1 MQKLKT
7 FMVIKTYL
15 LSNRF
20 DVFIFKIHWFKGL
33 CLYIMSKQFMVMF
46 IFVLIGKMYTI
57 GVAMQMNIFEIFQIE
72 DKGFWLRKRD
82 DLR

>member
-1 MQKLKT
+1 MQKLRT

-33 CLYIMSKQFMVMF
+33 CLYIMSK
-46 IFVLIGKMYTI
+46 
-57 GVAMQMNIFEIFQIE
+57 
-72 DKGFWLRKRD
+72 
-82 DLR
+82 